1 MSLYV
6 RHLWF
11 QLFRSAGSK
20 AQCVLSCLSGPA
32 RSPRSFRKLVFMSF
46 RLLAQELEWQE
57 HELQEIV
64 CAPSRFAGAL
74 AGRDGSPVVTE
85 DAV

>member
-11 QLFRSAGSK
+11 HRGS
-20 AQCVLSCLSGPA
+20 QNTL
-32 RSPRSFRKLVFMSF
+32 
-46 RLLAQELEWQE
+46 
-57 HELQEIV
+57 I